1 MAKVYYVTC
10 PICQKEYYLE
20 ENLYKTMSAN
30 ADLKL
35 KCPFCKKDF
44 LPAKEGTATKTD

>member
-10 PICQKEYYLE
+10 PICRKEYYLE
-20 ENLYKTMSAN
+20 EMLYKTMSSKAN
-30 ADLKL
+30 LKL

-44 LPAKEGTATKTD
+44 LPAKEALVAKTE